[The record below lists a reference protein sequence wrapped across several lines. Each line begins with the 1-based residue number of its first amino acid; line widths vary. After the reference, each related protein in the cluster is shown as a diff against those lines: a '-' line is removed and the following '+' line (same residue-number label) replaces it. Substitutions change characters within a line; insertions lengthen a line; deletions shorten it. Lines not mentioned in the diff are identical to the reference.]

1 MRNLIF
7 VFLGGGMGSVARY
20 AINLLTVHLG
30 AMTIVATLLANVI
43 ASFLIGFL
51 AANLTKSGDHQG
63 TWLLWA
69 TGFCGGLS
77 TFSTFSNETLLLF
90 QKNDFYGFILGGV
103 NILLNLSLCLFFTW
117 LGYRS

>member
-1 MRNLIF
+1 
-7 VFLGGGMGSVARY
+7 VRY
-20 AINLLTVHLG
+20 AINLLTAHAG
-30 AMTIVATLLANVI
+30 AMSVVATLLANVF

-51 AANLTKSGDHQG
+51 AANLEKSGANQAE
-63 TWLLWA
+63 WLLWA

-90 QKNDFYGFILGGV
+90 QKNDFNGFILGGG
-103 NILLNLSLCLFFTW
+103 NILLNLSGCLFFTW